1 MRAEQKDTVINR
13 MDYWWESVLE
23 SVLWSV
29 LFLILINLAV
39 WALARR
45 LTRTSVL
52 SNPDRLAAGGMFMI
66 LVSVFMILES
76 LLEWIV
82 GAHSG
87 SPPDETIGGSVLR
100 YVLRYGSLSLVGG
113 ALLYYSRRRLRGK
126 HKS

>member
-29 LFLILINLAV
+29 LFLILINLAL

-45 LTRTSVL
+45 LTRAR
-52 SNPDRLAAGGMFMI
+52 DRLAAGGMFMI
-66 LVSVFMILES
+66 LVSVFMILVS

-82 GAHSG
+82 GG
-87 SPPDETIGGSVLR
+87 DREPT
-100 YVLRYGSLSLVGG
+100 
-113 ALLYYSRRRLRGK
+113 
-126 HKS
+126 